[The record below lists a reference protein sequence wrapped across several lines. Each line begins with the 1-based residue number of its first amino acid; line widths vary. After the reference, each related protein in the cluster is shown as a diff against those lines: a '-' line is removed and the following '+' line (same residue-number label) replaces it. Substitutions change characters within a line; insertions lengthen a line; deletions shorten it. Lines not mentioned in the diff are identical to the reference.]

1 VIAKKVMMRKRRRR
15 GTGKDPLIA
24 ARFPPQLVLQIDRY
38 AKENKISRSEALRA
52 LVLRSLGELK
62 S

>member
-1 VIAKKVMMRKRRRR
+1 VIAKKVTRKRRRR

-24 ARFPPQLVLQIDRY
+24 ARFPPQVVSQIDRY
-38 AKENKISRSEALRA
+38 AKENKISRSEARRA
-52 LVLRSLGELK
+52 LVLRSLVGLK